1 MWIPKGLLWDTDGS
15 ATRWAVRS
23 SARASVRGGHRRLLH
38 QSARQP
44 VTCANK
50 RPTGRALLGRD
61 NVTATRCEAII
72 DDHLMLNVLG
82 GTNGIGVAIT
92 QAIDYL
98 RNALA

>member
-1 MWIPKGLLWDTDGS
+1 
-15 ATRWAVRS
+15 
-23 SARASVRGGHRRLLH
+23 
-38 QSARQP
+38 
-44 VTCANK
+44 
-50 RPTGRALLGRD
+50 
-61 NVTATRCEAII
+61 VTATRCEAII